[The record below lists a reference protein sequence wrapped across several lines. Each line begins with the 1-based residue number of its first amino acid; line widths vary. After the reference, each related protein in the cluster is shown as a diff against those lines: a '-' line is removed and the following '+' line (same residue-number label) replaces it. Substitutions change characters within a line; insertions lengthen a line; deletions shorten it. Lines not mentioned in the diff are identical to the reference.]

1 MRAVDMIAIKRDGGR
16 HEKADL
22 AAFLGAYLR
31 DEVGDEQVAAWLMAV
46 VLRGMDDAETLALTE
61 VLAESGER
69 VDLSSLGPRTA
80 DKHSTGGVGD
90 KTTLVTAPIMSAA
103 GLVVAKLS
111 GRGLGHTGGTIDK
124 LESIPGLRT
133 DLSTREFLEL
143 AARTGLVVA
152 AQTSQLAPADGRL
165 YALRDVTGTI
175 ESIPLIAASV
185 MSKKLAAGANIIV
198 LDVKAGRG
206 AFMRTPDAARRLAE
220 LMVAIGRGAS
230 RKTTALI
237 TAMDRPL
244 GQAVGNSVEIAEA
257 AATLR
262 GEGPGDLRELGL
274 ALAGEALF
282 SAGLDS
288 PSARALAAL
297 DSGRAYERLAAM
309 VEAQGGDPRA
319 LEPGGL
325 EIAEAVPLSSPARGH
340 VQALDA
346 LAVGRAA
353 LALGAGRSRKSDPV
367 DHAVGLTLLKR
378 PGDPVALGQT
388 LALLHHRN
396 RRGLEEA
403 SALVGRAYTIGSEP
417 PLASSPILDRIR

>member
-220 LMVAIGRGAS
+220 LMVAIGRGAG

>member
-1 MRAVDMIAIKRDGGR
+1 MRAVDMIAVKRDGGR

-22 AAFLGAYLR
+22 TAFLGAYLR
-31 DEVGDEQVAAWLMAV
+31 GEVGDEQVAAWLMAV

-61 VLAESGER
+61 VLAESGDQ
-69 VDLSSLGPRTA
+69 VDLSSLGPKTA

-90 KTTLVTAPIMSAA
+90 KTTLVAAPIMSAA

-133 DLSTREFLEL
+133 DLSTREFLNL

-185 MSKKLAAGANIIV
+185 MSKKLAAGANLIV

-206 AFMRTPDAARRLAE
+206 AFMRTPDAARRLAG
-220 LMVAIGRGAS
+220 LMVAIGRGAG

-237 TAMDRPL
+237 TGMDQPL
-244 GQAVGNSVEIAEA
+244 GNAVGNAVEVAEA
-257 AATLR
+257 VATLR

-274 ALAGEALF
+274 ALAGEALS
-282 SAGLDS
+282 SAGLES
-288 PSARALAAL
+288 PLVRARAAL
-297 DSGRAYERLAAM
+297 DSGRAYERLTAM

-325 EIAEAVPLSSPARGH
+325 EVAEAVPLGSPTNGY

-346 LAVGRAA
+346 LAVGWAA
-353 LALGAGRSRKSDPV
+353 LLLGAGRSRKSDHV
-367 DHAVGLTLLKR
+367 DHAVGVTLLRR
-378 PGDPVALGQT
+378 PGDLVKRGET
-388 LALLHHRN
+388 MALLHHRN
-396 RRGLEEA
+396 RRGLDQA
-403 SALVGRAYTIGSEP
+403 SALVSKAYSIGSEP
-417 PLASSPILDRIR
+417 PPASSPILDRIR